1 MKTQMPNTVLFG
13 FHEEAIVGQA
23 PCLIIHLLPEGKLMS
38 VGVSVSFWLERRY
51 LTMIYKSLLS

>member
-23 PCLIIHLLPEGKLMS
+23 PCLIIHLLPEGKLIS
-38 VGVSVSFWLERRY
+38 GRVSVSFWLERRY